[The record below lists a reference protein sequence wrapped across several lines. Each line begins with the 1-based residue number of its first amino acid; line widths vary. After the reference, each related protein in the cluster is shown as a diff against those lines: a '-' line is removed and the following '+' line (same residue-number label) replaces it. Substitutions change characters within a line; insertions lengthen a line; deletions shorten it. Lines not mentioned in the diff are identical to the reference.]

1 MQTGDKRKRAGY
13 YSPSGRGRPVPACIT
28 TAARTGGQAVGH
40 KSWDFRTRTG
50 ERFPLAHEPTL
61 FHDRVM
67 KTRYW
72 VGSII
77 FIALSALAAR
87 AEDWPQFR
95 GPTGQGLS
103 TDQRL
108 PLEWTSTNN
117 VAWKQSIPG
126 KGWSS
131 PCYVDGRLYLTT
143 ADSPAGGGLN
153 LRALCL
159 DAASGGIL
167 WNTEVFALDGS
178 KAGRIHGKNSQASPT
193 PLIEGDRVYVHFGHH
208 GTACLDRRG
217 KVVWRNDALPYPPV
231 HGGGGSAII
240 VEDALVF
247 SCDGASDPFLVA
259 LNKHDGKVLW
269 KVPRPTHAKKQF
281 SFTTPLAI
289 TVKGRTQIISP
300 GSGVVCAYAPEDGRE
315 LWRVRYGEGYS
326 VIPRP
331 VFAHGLVFV
340 SSGFDAPKAFA
351 IRPDGAG
358 DVTDTHIAWS
368 TTKGAP
374 NTPSMLAVGDE
385 LYMVSD
391 AGVATCLDAR
401 TGQVHWNERV
411 SGPCSA
417 SPIHAGGRIYIQ
429 DEEGVGTVIKA
440 GKQFEK
446 LATNPL
452 GERTLAS
459 YAVGPGALFIRGEKH
474 LFCIRGQAET
484 HGSASRQPVPGKRKS

>member
-1 MQTGDKRKRAGY
+1 M
-13 YSPSGRGRPVPACIT
+13 
-28 TAARTGGQAVGH
+28 
-40 KSWDFRTRTG
+40 
-50 ERFPLAHEPTL
+50 
-61 FHDRVM
+61 
-67 KTRYW
+67 
-72 VGSII
+72 
-77 FIALSALAAR
+77 
-87 AEDWPQFR
+87 
-95 GPTGQGLS
+95 
-103 TDQRL
+103 
-108 PLEWTSTNN
+108 
-117 VAWKQSIPG
+117 
-126 KGWSS
+126 
-131 PCYVDGRLYLTT
+131 
-143 ADSPAGGGLN
+143 
-153 LRALCL
+153 
-159 DAASGGIL
+159 
-167 WNTEVFALDGS
+167 
-178 KAGRIHGKNSQASPT
+178 
-193 PLIEGDRVYVHFGHH
+193 YVHFGPH

-217 KVVWRNDALPYPPV
+217 KVVWRNDTLPYPPV

-269 KVPRPTHAKKQF
+269 KVPRATQAKKQF
-281 SFTTPLAI
+281 SFATPLAI
-289 TVKGRTQIISP
+289 TIKGRTQIISP

-331 VFAHGLVFV
+331 VFAHGLIFV
-340 SSGFDAPKAFA
+340 SSGFDAPKVFA
-351 IRPDGAG
+351 IRPDGTG
-358 DVTDTHIAWS
+358 DVTDTHIAWT

-374 NTPSMLAVGDE
+374 NTPSMLVVGDE

-474 LFCIRGQAET
+474 LFCIRGQAQA
-484 HGSASRQPVPGKRKS
+484 HGGARP